1 MIHLL
6 SHTTPLVTNPVTIFL
21 IVLVIILFAPVVL
34 NRLKIPHIIGM
45 IVAGVLVGPFGLNI
59 LDRDSSFN
67 IFGQVGLLYL
77 MFLAGLEIDMFHLRL
92 NLRRGA
98 VFGALTF
105 LIPMVMGVAASVYVL
120 HTPWL
125 TAFLLAAMYASHTL
139 IAYPVAARYGI
150 TKSPAVL
157 ISVVGTIVCVIGA
170 LVVLAAAVNIQE
182 TGQFSALRIG
192 LLIAKSALYCVAVLY
207 AYPRLTRWFFKNY
220 AEKVTQY
227 VFVLVMVFLSAWL
240 SGLVGLEP
248 VLGAFF
254 AGLVL
259 NRYVPYNSPLMNSIE
274 FVGNALFI
282 PYFLIGVGMMI
293 NVGVIVRG
301 NTLWVALI
309 MLVVALASKWLAA
322 YMAQKIYRMDTPDR
336 RMMFGLTTAH
346 TAVALAVVTIG
357 YNMVLPDG
365 SRMMDETILN
375 GTVLVILVTCAIAP
389 IVTSQAAA
397 KIKLRMLGAPD
408 TAENHAPA
416 ADNILVPVSNPI
428 TAGALAEL
436 ALLMRRRKDGTRA
449 DRLFAL
455 HVRNDNT
462 RASKEMGAN
471 SLSLAKAAASGVDTP
486 METIERYDMNTIA
499 GILNTIHERDITA
512 IVMGMHRKSNV
523 IDTFLGSKIEQL
535 LKDSNLMVVLSR
547 CYIPVN
553 TVTRIVVF
561 VPQKAEYE
569 SGFRQWVE
577 AMTSLAHEVGCR
589 LIFCANTQGRALI
602 SGTIARTGLG
612 IRHEYRPAEGID
624 DFMLL
629 ANRVLDD
636 DLLVVIGARR
646 DSVSYTPEMT
656 DIALFLQ
663 RYFDRN
669 NLLLI
674 YPGQFSDTT
683 SGHNP
688 TDEDATASHHL
699 PHLHLGST
707 LHPDP
712 HPTFADPLRTGP
724 TTTPS
729 ILRSLRT
736 HLHRLLH
743 PRRHPRH

>member
-1 MIHLL
+1 M
-6 SHTTPLVTNPVTIFL
+6 TAPVTIFL
-21 IVLVIILFAPVVL
+21 IVLVIILLAPVAL

-45 IVAGVLVGPFGLNI
+45 IAAGVAVGPFGLNI

-105 LIPMVMGVAASVYVL
+105 LIPMAMGVAASVYLL

-125 TAFLLAAMYASHTL
+125 TAFLLASMYASHTL
-139 IAYPVAARYGI
+139 IAYPVAARFGI

-157 ISVVGTIVCVIGA
+157 ISVVATIVCVIGA
-170 LVVLAAAVNIQE
+170 LLVLAAAVNIEQ
-182 TGQFSALRIG
+182 TGEFSLTE
-192 LLIAKSALYCVAVLY
+192 LLWLVGKSGVYCGGVLY

-220 AEKVTQY
+220 SEKVTQY
-227 VFVLVMVFLSAWL
+227 VFVLAMVLMSAWL
-240 SGLVGLEP
+240 SGVVGLEP

-259 NRYVPYNSPLMNSIE
+259 NRYVPANSPLMNYIE

-293 NVGVIVRG
+293 NVGVIVKG
-301 NTLWVALI
+301 NTLWVASV
-309 MLVVALASKWLAA
+309 MLVVALVSKWLAA
-322 YMAQKIYRMDTPDR
+322 YVAQKAYRMDSADR
-336 RMMFGLTTAH
+336 GVMFGLTTAH

-357 YNMVLPDG
+357 YNMVSADG
-365 SRMMDETILN
+365 TRMMDETILN

-389 IVTSQAAA
+389 IVTSGAAS
-397 KIKLRMLGAPD
+397 KIKLKMLGAPD
-408 TAENHAPA
+408 TDSAPA
-416 ADNILVPVSNPI
+416 APVVGNILVPVANPI
-428 TAGALAEL
+428 TAASLAEL
-436 ALLMRRRKDGTRA
+436 ALLMRRRKEGLRA
-449 DRLFAL
+449 DRFHAL

-471 SLSLAKAAASGVDTP
+471 SLALAKGAAAGANVE
-486 METIERYDMNTIA
+486 METIERYDLNTVA

-512 IVMGMHRKSNV
+512 VVMGMHRKANV
-523 IDTFLGSKIEQL
+523 IDTFLGGKIEQL
-535 LKDSNLMVVLSR
+535 IRGTSLMIVLSR

-561 VPQKAEYE
+561 VPAKAEYE
-569 SGFRQWVE
+569 TGFRQWVE
-577 AMTSLAHEVGCR
+577 AMASLANEVGCR
-589 LIFCANTQGRALI
+589 LIFCANAQGRSLI
-602 SGTIARTGLG
+602 AGVISRSGFG
-612 IRHEYRPAEGID
+612 IRHEYRPADGID

-629 ANRVLDD
+629 SNRVLDD

-674 YPGQFSDTT
+674 YPAQFGETRL
-683 SGHNP
+683 NP
-688 TDEDATASHHL
+688 EDSLT
-699 PHLHLGST
+699 
-707 LHPDP
+707 
-712 HPTFADPLRTGP
+712 TFADPLRTGQSSAP
-724 TTTPS
+724 TL
-729 ILRSLRT
+729 LRAIRARIQRFRRK
-736 HLHRLLH
+736 HR
-743 PRRHPRH
+743 